1 MQPKRNHENFASR
14 SVHGSIAHELG
25 HRIVSGVIV
34 AGHVFPNED
43 ALSIELGVSRTAL
56 REALKILSAKGL
68 IEVRPKTGTRVRPAQ
83 DWNFLDRDVLG
94 WWFGAAA
101 PERRVR
107 ALFEVRQIIEPAA
120 AALVAACAPTAARR
134 RITAAYHELERD
146 WQGPEISTEPD
157 VRFHQEIL
165 NETGNV
171 FLRAFGLLID
181 TALQASIRLSGSQ
194 PGARERALPRHR
206 AVAEA
211 IAARDPEA
219 ARSAMEG
226 LLAGALDNIDR
237 AIGSSRRRGRR
248 DNTHTICL

>member
-1 MQPKRNHENFASR
+1 MQPKRNHQNFASR

-25 HRIVSGVIV
+25 HRIVSGAFE

-43 ALSIELGVSRTAL
+43 TLSLEFGVSRTAL

-83 DWNFLDRDVLG
+83 EWNFLDRDVLG

-107 ALFEVRQIIEPAA
+107 ALLEVRQIIEPAA
-120 AALVAACAPTAARR
+120 AALVAARAPAAARR
-134 RITAAYHELERD
+134 RITAAYQELERA
-146 WQGPEISTEPD
+146 WQEPEISTEPD

-206 AVAEA
+206 AVAEG
-211 IAARDPEA
+211 IAARDPQA
-219 ARSAMEG
+219 ARTAMEA
-226 LLAGALDNIDR
+226 LLEGALGNIDR
-237 AIGSSRRRGRR
+237 AVRSGRGRGR
-248 DNTHTICL
+248 